1 MSLVAYDDSPEP
13 MESAGNEAPASV
25 GTSSAAASAPASCLL
40 SIVDYRNGDKPPL
53 PARDLGVSLDDD
65 DIVKSGT
72 RRLGSVQVSIVKR
85 SAKLAVASDADGTT
99 SSTPDAPA
107 PKEDV
112 RPSFQV
118 PPSPP
123 GECNPKVMAKF
134 LGFVK
139 SSSEGN
145 CVNDYIRNS
154 KRFRNPDLLEKL
166 VAFMD
171 VVENGS
177 NYPSEIYDPTAVEP
191 QEFYEELE
199 RARREYEERQS
210 RKPGERVQF
219 HSSGL
224 LEQQHQQQPRAAP
237 SGAAGIGTST
247 AAPPAAAT
255 DASVVKRKSKW
266 DTGGGD
272 KKAKPSRDEVDGETV
287 ARAQ

>member
-1 MSLVAYDDSPEP
+1 MSLVAYTDTPEP
-13 MESAGNEAPASV
+13 MESAGDEAPASA
-25 GTSSAAASAPASCLL
+25 GTSNAAAPAPASGLL
-40 SIVDYRNGDKPPL
+40 SIVDYRNGDKPPM

-99 SSTPDAPA
+99 SSTPDAPP

-139 SSSEGN
+139 SSTEGN
-145 CVNDYIRNS
+145 RVNDYIRNS

-272 KKAKPSRDEVDGETV
+272 KKAKPSLDELDGETV